1 VVVGGGGPRAAARA
15 SAAAWQMRPWA
26 DAPTRLVGRPQVA
39 AERAAARSTQRAPE
53 VRIEPRIAT

>member
-1 VVVGGGGPRAAARA
+1 MVGGGDPRAAARA

-26 DAPTRLVGRPQVA
+26 DAPTRLVGRPEVA
-39 AERAAARSTQRAPE
+39 AERVAARSTQRAPE